1 MINADMKL
9 YDFYTLG
16 SPDAYGQQKVSEE
29 KQGAIKMA
37 IYTTTQS
44 TQANALYLN
53 AQYMG
58 LTHDTAVNDAYVID
72 FNGERLKV
80 LFVGSQ
86 GRFKRVFMAR
96 MG

>member
-1 MINADMKL
+1 MINADMKR

-16 SPDAYGQQKVSEE
+16 SLDEYGQQKVSDE
-29 KQGAIKMA
+29 KQGSIIMA
-37 IYTTTQS
+37 IYTTSQS

-58 LTHDTAVNDAYVID
+58 LTHDTAVNDTYVID

-80 LFVGSQ
+80 LYVGSQ